1 MALHTLSDGGSIYYL
16 LHNPT
21 VSGMP
26 TLIFFNPLTGD
37 TGNWEAV
44 VAPRLRAKGFGTLSF
59 DYRGQT
65 NSPLSPETALHSALI
80 VNDAVGLLNKISPE
94 RPIFVGLSIGGLY
107 AARAWLE
114 GAKAEKL
121 VLINTLRHD
130 GPRLKWVGD
139 ALVRAAELGGLQLF
153 RDLYLP
159 LLMNED
165 WLEENRM
172 AFLKD
177 RDEYIPLGPESG
189 HYRLLAEAGP
199 TADWEI
205 PYEMLNIPILIVT
218 GLQDHVFLE
227 LEVVDQLF
235 NNLPQ
240 GERLDLPDAGHLIP
254 GEHPE
259 VLADYL
265 AEFAVG
271 QEVKL

>member
-1 MALHTLSDGGSIYYL
+1 MTLHTLSDGGSIYYL
-16 LHNPT
+16 LQNPA

-26 TLIFFNPLTGD
+26 TLVFFNPLTGD
-37 TGNWEAV
+37 TGNWEAA
-44 VAPRLRAKGFGTLSF
+44 VAPRLRDKGFGTLSF

-65 NSPLSPETALHSALI
+65 HSPLSPETGLDSAII
-80 VNDAVGLLNKISPE
+80 VNDSVELLRKVSPE
-94 RPIFVGLSIGGLY
+94 RAIFVGLSIGGLY

-114 GAKAEKL
+114 GAKAEKI

-130 GPRLKWVGD
+130 GPRLRWVGD

-165 WLEENRM
+165 WLTENRVG
-172 AFLKD
+172 FLKN
-177 RDEYIPLGPESG
+177 RDEYVPLSPESG

-199 TADWEI
+199 TADWDF
-205 PYEMLNIPILIVT
+205 PYEKLNIPVLIVT

-227 LEVVDQLF
+227 LEVVDELF
-235 NNLPQ
+235 SRLLQ
-240 GERLDLPDAGHLIP
+240 GERLDMSDAGHLIP
-254 GEHPE
+254 GERPE
-259 VLADYL
+259 ALADSI

-271 QEVKL
+271 RK

>member
-1 MALHTLSDGGSIYYL
+1 MTLHTLSDGGSIYYL

-21 VSGMP
+21 APGMP

-44 VAPRLRAKGFGTLSF
+44 IAPRLREKGFGTLSF

-65 NSPLSPETALHSALI
+65 NSPLSPQTALDSALI
-80 VNDAVGLLNKISPE
+80 VNDAVEMLNKISHE
-94 RPIFVGLSIGGLY
+94 KPIFVGLSIGGLY
-107 AARAWLE
+107 AVRAWLE
-114 GAKAEKL
+114 GAKAEKI

-139 ALVRAAELGGLQLF
+139 ALVRAVELGGLQLF

-165 WLEENRM
+165 WLAENRDV
-172 AFLKD
+172 FLKNSD
-177 RDEYIPLGPESG
+177 DYVALSPESG

-199 TADWEI
+199 TADWDF
-205 PYEMLNIPILIVT
+205 PYEKLDLPTLIVT
-218 GLQDHVFLE
+218 GLQDHVFLDP
-227 LEVVDQLF
+227 EVVDELF
-235 NNLPQ
+235 NRLPR
-240 GERLDLPDAGHLIP
+240 GERLDVSDAGHLIP

-259 VLADYL
+259 VLADCI
-265 AEFAVG
+265 AEFAIG
-271 QEVKL
+271 QEVEL

>member
-1 MALHTLSDGGSIYYL
+1 MTLHTLSDGGSIYYL
-16 LHNPT
+16 LHNPAAPE
-21 VSGMP
+21 MA

-44 VAPRLRAKGFGTLSF
+44 VAPRLRKKGFGTLSF

-65 NSPLSPETALHSALI
+65 HSPLSPETALDSALI
-80 VNDAVGLLNKISPE
+80 VNDAVELLNKLSPE
-94 RPIFVGLSIGGLY
+94 VPIFVGLSIGGLY

-159 LLMNED
+159 LLMNEE
-165 WLEENRM
+165 WLAENRH
-172 AFLKD
+172 AFLKS
-177 RDEYIPLGPESG
+177 RDEYVPLSPESG
-189 HYRLLAEAGP
+189 HFRLLAEAGP
-199 TADWEI
+199 TADWDFPYEKLEI
-205 PYEMLNIPILIVT
+205 PTLIVT

-227 LEVVDQLF
+227 LEVVDTLF
-235 NNLPQ
+235 ARLPK
-240 GERLDLPDAGHLIP
+240 GERLEMSDAGHLIP

-259 VLADYL
+259 ALADYL

-271 QEVKL
+271 QEVQS